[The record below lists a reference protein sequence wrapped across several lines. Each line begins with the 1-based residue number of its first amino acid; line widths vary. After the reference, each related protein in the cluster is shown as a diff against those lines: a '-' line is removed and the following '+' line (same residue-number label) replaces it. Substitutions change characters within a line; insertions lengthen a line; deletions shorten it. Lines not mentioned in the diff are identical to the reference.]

1 MHLTAFFVSFFKN
14 YNQRMNRKNG
24 DFLSYDEKYMR
35 LAMQLAGNAI
45 GRTSP
50 NPLVGAV
57 IVKDNRVVGCG
68 WHRKAG
74 TPHAEVHALNQA
86 GELAQGAD
94 VYVTLEPCAHY
105 GKTPPCAKALVEAK
119 VKNVYGGLLDVNPK
133 VAGKGFKILEDAGI
147 HVEYGFLQ
155 DELRKQNEVF
165 FKWIEHKKPFVVL
178 KAAMTLD
185 GKIATA
191 TGQSK
196 WITNETSRAYGY
208 KLRDIYDGIMVG
220 INTVIED
227 NPMLT
232 ARVDGGKNPI
242 RIVVDSSLK
251 IDINANVVQDKSAKT
266 IVATTDKADKDKILK
281 LQAQNVDVIVVDKDE
296 NDKVDIEK
304 LLNIL
309 GQQNICSIL
318 VEGGATLSG
327 SFVAKKLVD
336 KVYFFI
342 APKIVGGKEAKT
354 PVAGTG
360 ILNLQEALAL
370 KDIQIEKLEEDILI
384 IGRVDKDKV

>member
-1 MHLTAFFVSFFKN
+1 
-14 YNQRMNRKNG
+14 MNRKNG

-266 IVATTDKADKDKILK
+266 IIATTDKADKDKILK
-281 LQAQNVDVIVVDKDE
+281 LQAQDVDVIVVDKDE

-304 LLNIL
+304 LLDIL

-318 VEGGATLSG
+318 VEGGATLNG

-342 APKIVGGKEAKT
+342 APKIIGGKEAKT

-360 ILNLQEALAL
+360 ILNLQEALTL

>member
-1 MHLTAFFVSFFKN
+1 
-14 YNQRMNRKNG
+14 MNRKNG

-266 IVATTDKADKDKILK
+266 IIATTDKANKDKILK

-342 APKIVGGKEAKT
+342 APKIIGGKEAKT

>member
-1 MHLTAFFVSFFKN
+1 
-14 YNQRMNRKNG
+14 MNRKNG

-86 GELAQGAD
+86 RELAQGAD

-242 RIVVDSSLK
+242 RIVVDSSLR

-281 LQAQNVDVIVVDKDE
+281 LQAQDIDVIVVDKDE

-304 LLNIL
+304 LLDIL

>member
-1 MHLTAFFVSFFKN
+1 
-14 YNQRMNRKNG
+14 MNRKNG

-242 RIVVDSSLK
+242 RIVVDSSLR
-251 IDINANVVQDKSAKT
+251 IDINANVVQDKSSKT
-266 IVATTDKADKDKILK
+266 IIATTDKADKDKILK
-281 LQAQNVDVIVVDKDE
+281 LQAQDVDVIVVDKDK

-304 LLNIL
+304 LLDIL

-342 APKIVGGKEAKT
+342 APKIIGGKEAKT

>member
-1 MHLTAFFVSFFKN
+1 
-14 YNQRMNRKNG
+14 MNRKNG

-242 RIVVDSSLK
+242 RIVVDSSLR

-281 LQAQNVDVIVVDKDE
+281 LQAQDVDVIVVDKDK

-304 LLNIL
+304 LLDIL

-342 APKIVGGKEAKT
+342 APKIIGGKEAKT

-360 ILNLQEALAL
+360 ILNLQEALTL

>member
-1 MHLTAFFVSFFKN
+1 
-14 YNQRMNRKNG
+14 MNRKNG

-165 FKWIEHKKPFVVL
+165 FKWIEYKKPFIVL

-242 RIVVDSSLK
+242 RIVVDSSLR

-281 LQAQNVDVIVVDKDE
+281 LQAQDVDVIVVDKDE

-304 LLNIL
+304 LLDIL

-370 KDIQIEKLEEDILI
+370 KDIQIEKLEEDVLI

>member
-1 MHLTAFFVSFFKN
+1 
-14 YNQRMNRKNG
+14 MNRKNG

-133 VAGKGFKILEDAGI
+133 VAGKGFKILEDVGI

-232 ARVDGGKNPI
+232 SRVDGGKNPI

-266 IVATTDKADKDKILK
+266 IVATTDKANKDKILK
-281 LQAQNVDVIVVDKDE
+281 LQAQDVDVIVVDKDE

-304 LLNIL
+304 LLDIL

-342 APKIVGGKEAKT
+342 APKIIGGKEAKT

>member
-1 MHLTAFFVSFFKN
+1 
-14 YNQRMNRKNG
+14 MNRKNG

-74 TPHAEVHALNQA
+74 TPHAEIHALNQA

-165 FKWIEHKKPFVVL
+165 FKWIEHKKPFIVL

-185 GKIATA
+185 GKIATV

-281 LQAQNVDVIVVDKDE
+281 LQAQDVDVIVVDKDE

-304 LLNIL
+304 LLDIL

-327 SFVAKKLVD
+327 SFVARKLVD

>member
-1 MHLTAFFVSFFKN
+1 
-14 YNQRMNRKNG
+14 MNRKNG

-232 ARVDGGKNPI
+232 SRVDGGKNPI

-281 LQAQNVDVIVVDKDE
+281 LQAQDVDVIVVDKDE

>member
-1 MHLTAFFVSFFKN
+1 
-14 YNQRMNRKNG
+14 MNRKNG

-105 GKTPPCAKALVEAK
+105 GKTPPCAKALVKAK

-281 LQAQNVDVIVVDKDE
+281 LQAQDVDVIVVDKDE

-304 LLNIL
+304 LLDIL

-342 APKIVGGKEAKT
+342 APKIIGGKEAKT

-360 ILNLQEALAL
+360 ILNLQEALTL

>member
-1 MHLTAFFVSFFKN
+1 
-14 YNQRMNRKNG
+14 MNRKNG

-266 IVATTDKADKDKILK
+266 IIATTDKADKDKILK
-281 LQAQNVDVIVVDKDE
+281 LQAQDVDVIVVDKDK

-304 LLNIL
+304 LLDIL

-342 APKIVGGKEAKT
+342 APKIIGGKEAKT

>member
-1 MHLTAFFVSFFKN
+1 
-14 YNQRMNRKNG
+14 MNRKNG

-165 FKWIEHKKPFVVL
+165 FKWIEHKKPFIVL

-185 GKIATA
+185 GKIAIA

-266 IVATTDKADKDKILK
+266 IIATTDKADKDKILK
-281 LQAQNVDVIVVDKDE
+281 LQAQDVDVIVVDKDK

-304 LLNIL
+304 LLDIL

>member
-1 MHLTAFFVSFFKN
+1 
-14 YNQRMNRKNG
+14 MNRKNG

-232 ARVDGGKNPI
+232 SRVDGGKNPI

-266 IVATTDKADKDKILK
+266 IIATTDKANKDKILK
-281 LQAQNVDVIVVDKDE
+281 LQAQDVDVIVVDKDE

-304 LLNIL
+304 LLDIL

-342 APKIVGGKEAKT
+342 APKIIGGKEAKT

-370 KDIQIEKLEEDILI
+370 KDIQIEKLEEDVLI

>member
-1 MHLTAFFVSFFKN
+1 
-14 YNQRMNRKNG
+14 MNRKNG
-24 DFLSYDEKYMR
+24 DFLSYDEKYMK

-281 LQAQNVDVIVVDKDE
+281 LQAQDIDVIVVDKDE

-304 LLNIL
+304 LLDIL

-342 APKIVGGKEAKT
+342 APKIIGGKEAKT

>member
-1 MHLTAFFVSFFKN
+1 
-14 YNQRMNRKNG
+14 MNRKNG

-165 FKWIEHKKPFVVL
+165 FKWIEHKKPFIVL

-185 GKIATA
+185 GKIATV

-242 RIVVDSSLK
+242 RIVVDSSLR

-281 LQAQNVDVIVVDKDE
+281 LQAQDVDVIVVDKDE

-304 LLNIL
+304 LLDIL

-342 APKIVGGKEAKT
+342 APKIIGGKEAKT

-370 KDIQIEKLEEDILI
+370 KDIQIEKLEEDVLI

>member
-1 MHLTAFFVSFFKN
+1 
-14 YNQRMNRKNG
+14 MNRKNG

-165 FKWIEHKKPFVVL
+165 FKWIEHKKPFIVL

-281 LQAQNVDVIVVDKDE
+281 LQAQDVDVIVVDKDE
-296 NDKVDIEK
+296 KDKVDIEK
-304 LLNIL
+304 LLDIL

-342 APKIVGGKEAKT
+342 APKIIGGKEAKT

-360 ILNLQEALAL
+360 ILNLQEALTL

>member
-1 MHLTAFFVSFFKN
+1 
-14 YNQRMNRKNG
+14 MNRKNG

-232 ARVDGGKNPI
+232 SRVDGGKNPI

-281 LQAQNVDVIVVDKDE
+281 LQAQDVDVIVVDKDK

-304 LLNIL
+304 LLDIL

-342 APKIVGGKEAKT
+342 APKIIGGKEAKT

-370 KDIQIEKLEEDILI
+370 KDIQIEKLEEDVLI

>member
-1 MHLTAFFVSFFKN
+1 
-14 YNQRMNRKNG
+14 MNRKNG

-86 GELAQGAD
+86 GELAQSAD

-147 HVEYGFLQ
+147 NVEYGFLQ

-165 FKWIEHKKPFVVL
+165 FKWIEHKKPFIVL

-281 LQAQNVDVIVVDKDE
+281 LQAQDVDVIVVDKDK

-304 LLNIL
+304 LLDIL

-342 APKIVGGKEAKT
+342 APKIIGGKEAKT

-360 ILNLQEALAL
+360 ILNLQEALTL

>member
-1 MHLTAFFVSFFKN
+1 
-14 YNQRMNRKNG
+14 MNRKNG

-105 GKTPPCAKALVEAK
+105 GKTPPCSKALVEAK

-232 ARVDGGKNPI
+232 SRVDGGKNPI

-281 LQAQNVDVIVVDKDE
+281 LQAQDVDVIVVDKDE

-304 LLNIL
+304 LLDIL

-342 APKIVGGKEAKT
+342 APKIIGGKEAKT

>member
-1 MHLTAFFVSFFKN
+1 
-14 YNQRMNRKNG
+14 MNRKNG
-24 DFLSYDEKYMR
+24 DFLSYDEKYMK
-35 LAMQLAGNAI
+35 LAMQLAENAI

-266 IVATTDKADKDKILK
+266 IIATTDKADKDKILK
-281 LQAQNVDVIVVDKDE
+281 LQAQDVDVIVVDKDK

-304 LLNIL
+304 LLDIL

-336 KVYFFI
+336 KVDFFI

>member
-1 MHLTAFFVSFFKN
+1 
-14 YNQRMNRKNG
+14 MNRKNG

-165 FKWIEHKKPFVVL
+165 FKWIEHKKPFIVL

-266 IVATTDKADKDKILK
+266 IIATTDKANKDKILK
-281 LQAQNVDVIVVDKDE
+281 LQAQDVDVIVVDKDE

-304 LLNIL
+304 LLDIL

-342 APKIVGGKEAKT
+342 APKIIGGKEAKT

-360 ILNLQEALAL
+360 ILNLQEALTL

>member
-1 MHLTAFFVSFFKN
+1 
-14 YNQRMNRKNG
+14 MNRKNG

-242 RIVVDSSLK
+242 RIVVDSSLR

-281 LQAQNVDVIVVDKDE
+281 LQAQDIDVIVVDKDE

-304 LLNIL
+304 LLDIL

>member
-1 MHLTAFFVSFFKN
+1 
-14 YNQRMNRKNG
+14 MNRKNG

-147 HVEYGFLQ
+147 HMEYGFLQ

-242 RIVVDSSLK
+242 RIVVDSNLK

-342 APKIVGGKEAKT
+342 APKIIGGKEAKT

>member
-1 MHLTAFFVSFFKN
+1 
-14 YNQRMNRKNG
+14 MNRKNG

-242 RIVVDSSLK
+242 RIVVDSSLR

-281 LQAQNVDVIVVDKDE
+281 LQAQDVDVIVVDKDK

-304 LLNIL
+304 LLDIL

-342 APKIVGGKEAKT
+342 APKIIGGKEAKT

-370 KDIQIEKLEEDILI
+370 KDIQIEKLEEDVLI

>member
-1 MHLTAFFVSFFKN
+1 
-14 YNQRMNRKNG
+14 MNRKNG

-232 ARVDGGKNPI
+232 SRVDGGKNPI

-281 LQAQNVDVIVVDKDE
+281 LQVQDVDVIVVDKDK

-304 LLNIL
+304 LLDIL

-342 APKIVGGKEAKT
+342 APKIIGGKEAKT

-370 KDIQIEKLEEDILI
+370 KDIQIEKLEEDVLI

>member
-1 MHLTAFFVSFFKN
+1 
-14 YNQRMNRKNG
+14 MNRKNG

-281 LQAQNVDVIVVDKDE
+281 LQAQDVDVIVVDKDK

-304 LLNIL
+304 LLDIL

-342 APKIVGGKEAKT
+342 APKIIGGKEAKT

-370 KDIQIEKLEEDILI
+370 KDIQIEKLEEDVLI

>member
-1 MHLTAFFVSFFKN
+1 
-14 YNQRMNRKNG
+14 MNRKNG

-266 IVATTDKADKDKILK
+266 IIATTDKADKDKFLK
-281 LQAQNVDVIVVDKDE
+281 LQAQDVDVIVVDKDE

-304 LLNIL
+304 LLDIL

>member
-1 MHLTAFFVSFFKN
+1 
-14 YNQRMNRKNG
+14 MNRKNG

-68 WHRKAG
+68 WHRKSG

-105 GKTPPCAKALVEAK
+105 GKTPPCSKALVEAK

-165 FKWIEHKKPFVVL
+165 FKWIEHKKPFIVL

-281 LQAQNVDVIVVDKDE
+281 LQAQDVDVIVVDKDE

-304 LLNIL
+304 LLDIL

-342 APKIVGGKEAKT
+342 APRIVGGKEAKT

>member
-1 MHLTAFFVSFFKN
+1 
-14 YNQRMNRKNG
+14 MNRKNG

-165 FKWIEHKKPFVVL
+165 FKWIEHKKPFIVL

-242 RIVVDSSLK
+242 RIIVDSNLK

-281 LQAQNVDVIVVDKDE
+281 LQAQDVDVIVVDKDE

-304 LLNIL
+304 LLDIL
-309 GQQNICSIL
+309 GQKNICSIL
-318 VEGGATLSG
+318 VEGGATLNG

-342 APKIVGGKEAKT
+342 APKIIGGKEAKT

-360 ILNLQEALAL
+360 ILNLQEALTL

>member
-1 MHLTAFFVSFFKN
+1 
-14 YNQRMNRKNG
+14 MNRKNG

-266 IVATTDKADKDKILK
+266 IIATTDKADKDKFLK
-281 LQAQNVDVIVVDKDE
+281 LQAQDVDVIVVDKDE

-304 LLNIL
+304 LLDIL
-309 GQQNICSIL
+309 GQKNICSIL

-342 APKIVGGKEAKT
+342 APKIIGGKEAKT

>member
-1 MHLTAFFVSFFKN
+1 
-14 YNQRMNRKNG
+14 MNRKNG

-242 RIVVDSSLK
+242 RIVVDSSLR

-266 IVATTDKADKDKILK
+266 IIATTDKADKDKILK
-281 LQAQNVDVIVVDKDE
+281 LQAQDVDVIVVDKDK

-304 LLNIL
+304 LLDIL

-342 APKIVGGKEAKT
+342 APKIIGGKEAKT

-360 ILNLQEALAL
+360 ILNFQEALAL

>member
-1 MHLTAFFVSFFKN
+1 
-14 YNQRMNRKNG
+14 MNRKNG

-35 LAMQLAGNAI
+35 LAKQLAGNAI

-232 ARVDGGKNPI
+232 SRVDGGKNPI

-266 IVATTDKADKDKILK
+266 IVATTDKANKDKILK
-281 LQAQNVDVIVVDKDE
+281 LQAQDVDVIVVDKDE

-304 LLNIL
+304 LLDIL

-342 APKIVGGKEAKT
+342 APKIIGGKEAKT

>member
-1 MHLTAFFVSFFKN
+1 
-14 YNQRMNRKNG
+14 MNRKNG

-147 HVEYGFLQ
+147 HVEYGFWQ

>member
-1 MHLTAFFVSFFKN
+1 
-14 YNQRMNRKNG
+14 MNRKNG

-165 FKWIEHKKPFVVL
+165 FKWIEHKKPFIVL

-242 RIVVDSSLK
+242 RIVVDSSLR

-266 IVATTDKADKDKILK
+266 IIATTDKADKDKILK
-281 LQAQNVDVIVVDKDE
+281 LQAQDVDVIVVDKDK

-304 LLNIL
+304 LLDIL

-342 APKIVGGKEAKT
+342 APKIIGGKEAKT

-360 ILNLQEALAL
+360 ILNLQEALSL
-370 KDIQIEKLEEDILI
+370 KDIKIEKLEEDILI

>member
-1 MHLTAFFVSFFKN
+1 
-14 YNQRMNRKNG
+14 MNRKNG

-232 ARVDGGKNPI
+232 ARVDVGKNPI

>member
-1 MHLTAFFVSFFKN
+1 
-14 YNQRMNRKNG
+14 MNRKNG

-178 KAAMTLD
+178 KVAMTLD

-266 IVATTDKADKDKILK
+266 IIATTDKADKDKILK
-281 LQAQNVDVIVVDKDE
+281 LQAQDVDVIVVDKDE

-304 LLNIL
+304 LLDIL

>member
-1 MHLTAFFVSFFKN
+1 
-14 YNQRMNRKNG
+14 MNRKNG

-266 IVATTDKADKDKILK
+266 IIATTDKADKDKFLK
-281 LQAQNVDVIVVDKDE
+281 LQAQDVDVIVVDKDE

-304 LLNIL
+304 LLDIL
-309 GQQNICSIL
+309 GQKNICSIL

-342 APKIVGGKEAKT
+342 APKIIGGKEAKT

-360 ILNLQEALAL
+360 ILNLQEALTL